1 MVQQLI
7 SQALPLLVQVIVLVV
22 GVLGSVALHKAQS
35 YLSKLKQG
43 SQTSLIANLAYS
55 VVNLTEAQMK
65 DGKGADKFDF
75 ALSKLSEILASKKI
89 NVTEAELQASI
100 ETAVAHLPQPIQAE
114 VAPVIETKPE
124 AAPTLVA
131 NGVTQVSVE
140 ATAATQPAQN

>member
-1 MVQQLI
+1 MQQITAQVVQ
-7 SQALPLLVQVIVLVV
+7 LLVQVIVLVV

-43 SQTSLIANLAYS
+43 SQTSLVANLAYN
-55 VVNLTEAQMK
+55 VVNLAEAQLK

-89 NVTEAELQASI
+89 NVTESELQAAI

-114 VAPVIETKPE
+114 VAPFIEAKPVS
-124 AAPTLVA
+124 APTLVA

-140 ATAATQPAQN
+140 APASQPAQQ